1 MLQGHLSISLN
12 VGLTPEQLKEF
23 VSIIQSTAGKKEA
36 EAARAVLDEV
46 LKTNKS

>member
-23 VSIIQSTAGKKEA
+23 VSIIKSTAGKKEA
-36 EAARAVLDEV
+36 KTAKAILDKV
-46 LKTNKS
+46 LKTPKS